1 DKIMN
6 VDHGEYQNLVN
17 ELRRALLKTSR
28 QHLHSEKVKTI
39 ELAFEVANHA
49 HYGQFRK
56 SGEPY
61 ITHPIEVATFIAEWG
76 LDEQTIAGA
85 LMHDVIEDT
94 PVTKEEIARIFNPSI
109 AELVDSVTKLD
120 KLNFESEEIAH
131 AEYFRKVVLAMAKDV
146 RVIIIKLAD
155 RMHNMLT
162 LGSMRKEK
170 QRRIALETMEI
181 YVPIANRIG
190 LHKVHLDLANESF
203 KYLYPTRFEIL
214 TKATEAAQSQR
225 EPITQDILHK
235 IQSSLNSNAIKGE
248 IILRQRT
255 IYNLYSRM
263 VRAKE
268 SFNRIYDFFEI
279 KIIVNTIGDCYLTL
293 GVIHSLYQPIP
304 GKFKDYIAVPKN
316 NGYQSLHSTT
326 MGPNG
331 TPIQIHIRTK
341 EMEEVA
347 EQGVISHWLK
357 QQNDHEYD
365 YQAAKKQTSSWLNN
379 ILDIQSST
387 FTASDFLDNIKKDLS
402 PQSIYVFTPKGKII
416 HLPKGATPLDFAY
429 AIHTDIGDHCQRAK
443 VNQKYVPLYRK
454 LKNGDIIDIL
464 TSPEREPEVEWLN
477 FVVSGKAIS
486 KIKSYFKEIR
496 FDEEVNVGL
505 NRLNQGLLIAGHDT
519 MIDKESLSSFVSKNY
534 RNMTVENFLQEV
546 GSSEIPV
553 LAAVHSYLDLEKN
566 EPIKISLSRC
576 SKTPIVQD
584 DSCYPLPDEDICAT
598 LNRNG
603 ELEIHRTKCYKLR
616 GIGLDKL
623 TKVTIINDI
632 GIELLASVIITIS
645 NSPGTF
651 SKLSGIL
658 AERKINMEEIHQ
670 DRSTIQDQVVVKLT
684 ITTHSSNE
692 VNNLLEHLSEYNF
705 VISAYRL

>member
-1 DKIMN
+1 MN

-17 ELRRALLKTSR
+17 ELRRTLLKTSR
-28 QHLHSEKVKTI
+28 LHLPSEKVKTI

-61 ITHPIEVATFIAEWG
+61 ITHPIEVATFISEWG

-94 PVTKEEIARIFNPSI
+94 PVTKEELARIFNPSI

-162 LGSMRKEK
+162 LGSMRKDK

-203 KYLYPTRFEIL
+203 KYLYPTRFEVL
-214 TKATEAAQSQR
+214 TKATESAQSQR
-225 EPITQDILHK
+225 EPVTQDILHK

-263 VRAKE
+263 VKAKE

-357 QQNDHEYD
+357 QQNNHDYD
-365 YQAAKKQTSSWLNN
+365 YQEAKKQTSSWLNN

-505 NRLNQGLLIAGHDT
+505 IRLNQGLLIAGHDT
-519 MIDKESLSSFVSKNY
+519 MVDKESLSDFVSKNY

-553 LAAVHSYLDLEKN
+553 LTAVHSFLDLEKN
-566 EPIKISLSRC
+566 EAIRINLSRC

-584 DSCYPLPDEDICAT
+584 DSCYPLPDEEIYAT
-598 LNRNG
+598 LNRAG
-603 ELEIHRTKCYKLR
+603 ELEIHRTKCHKVRTL
-616 GIGLDKL
+616 GLDKL

-632 GIELLASVIITIS
+632 ANELLASVIITIS
-645 NSPGTF
+645 NLPGTF

-670 DRSTIQDQVVVKLT
+670 DRSTIQDQVVVRLT

-692 VNNLLEHLSEYNF
+692 VNNLLDHLSEYDF